1 MILKDISPVFIEVDN
16 AVLRGNNTAVF
27 TSATGEQVSSWYR
40 EKKHSLF
47 TYYFLKAMQGDGDLN
62 KDKKLTFSEIES
74 YIADNVPYMARRLNN
89 REQTPQLI
97 TKDKKRILINY

>member
-1 MILKDISPVFIEVDN
+1 
-16 AVLRGNNTAVF
+16 
-27 TSATGEQVSSWYR
+27 
-40 EKKHSLF
+40 
-47 TYYFLKAMQGDGDLN
+47 MQGDGDLN

-97 TKDKKRILINY
+97 TKDKNRVLIAY